1 MSGRRGGNR
10 IRGPQS
16 ALTDFLASNNISAA
30 QIRDD
35 YARRVA
41 EAEQQANAGEGSS
54 NANPPNVEDEAAAA
68 AGAAAI
74 ERETEKARKR
84 KRDQDDA
91 IEEIKKSKKS
101 KSKKKAPS
109 KKKGK
114 KKDSGDEDSDADYDD
129 AIALDI
135 YRKSMPT
142 PGQLEHCEIC
152 NKRFTVTPYSKS
164 GPDGG
169 LLCTPCGKELDK
181 ESKADKKAQAK
192 KPAGRKRRKLESD
205 RLDGLA
211 VGGAK
216 TLQQLCIQKVAQ
228 HHEDVDELGDMPF
241 PILERLSE
249 IFAKKR
255 VLNPRTVKLFVRPD
269 LDTIAIHDA
278 AYLEVEDYKNMFAV
292 APNIEKLI
300 LRNACQFKDEAL
312 EYMMDRCDKLKSIQL
327 YAANLVTND
336 MWHSLFKRYGPQLE
350 AVKLQ
355 WLDAAFEDNTVQE
368 MVEDCPNLK
377 RIKLKLCK
385 RIGETS
391 IVPIAKLKNL
401 EHLSLQTTQETS
413 SAALVHLITSVGS
426 KLRTFSLEKFIDA
439 DDTVLAAIRD
449 SCSKLSKLRFADN
462 DVATDAGYAAL
473 FQSWK
478 NPPLHFADFNS
489 TRDIDNNN
497 STGPEDAIGLASAGF
512 KALMAHSGSAL
523 VNLDIS
529 SCRHITLEAYLD
541 VFGSGQ
547 IYPSLEIINISFC
560 SPVETSVVA
569 GIFKSC
575 PSLKQVV
582 AFGCFDILDVVV
594 PRGIALIGVPKAQ
607 DAIEQFGVGL
617 DVNEALGRMIEMESA
632 AGVIE
637 AAA

>member
-54 NANPPNVEDEAAAA
+54 NANPSNALDEA
-68 AGAAAI
+68 AAAI
-74 ERETEKARKR
+74 EREAEKARKR

-241 PILERLSE
+241 PILERLAE

-255 VLNPRTVKLFVRPD
+255 VLNSRTVKLFVRPD

-278 AYLEVEDYKNMFAV
+278 AYLEVEDYKDMFAV

-327 YAANLVTND
+327 YAANLVTNE
-336 MWHSLFKRYGPQLE
+336 MWHNLFKRYGPQLE
-350 AVKLQ
+350 DVKLQ

-377 RIKLKLCK
+377 RVKLKLCK

-401 EHLSLQTTQETS
+401 EHLSLQSTQETS
-413 SAALVHLITSVGS
+413 SDALVHLITSVGS
-426 KLRTFSLEKFIDA
+426 NLRTLSLEKFIDA

-449 SCSKLSKLRFADN
+449 SCTKLSKLRFAEN

-478 NPPLHFADFNS
+478 NSPLHFADFNS

-497 STGPEDAIGLASAGF
+497 SPGPEDAIGLASAGF
-512 KALMAHSGSAL
+512 KAFMAHSGSAL

-529 SCRHITLEAYLD
+529 SCRHITLQAFLD

-547 IYPSLEIINISFC
+547 IYPSLETINISFC

-575 PSLKQVV
+575 PALKQVV

-617 DVNEALGRMIEMESA
+617 DVNEALGRMMEMESA